1 MKQPV
6 VIITLIVFNAAVSFV
21 LAAQKERGRSLTV
34 QLTGTTDSSLLGDPD
49 GKATL
54 KLNLKPDQNKIC
66 YELAVTG
73 VNGVSTIQIHSGVR
87 EQAGPAVLGFTTTS
101 AESSKPC
108 AALDHD
114 RVMDI
119 VRNPENYYAT
129 INNDEFPDGALRGQ
143 LFR

>member
-6 VIITLIVFNAAVSFV
+6 VIITLIVFIAAVSFV
-21 LAAQKERGRSLTV
+21 LAAQQERGRSLNV
-34 QLTGTTDSSLLGDPD
+34 QLTGTDDSSLLGDPD

-54 KLNLKPDQNKIC
+54 KLNLKPNQNKIC

-73 VNGVSTIQIHSGVR
+73 VSGVSTIQIHTGRR
-87 EQAGPAVLGFTTTS
+87 EQIGPAVLGFTTTT

-108 AALDHD
+108 ATLDHD
-114 RVMDI
+114 RVMDM

-129 INNDEFPDGALRGQ
+129 IANNEFPNGALRGQ